1 LKVEPLQRKIIMMCL
16 TEALTPVKRNFNVD
30 LKNMRKYVE
39 ECLLLV
45 DENKEANNQI
55 QKQINSINT

>member
-1 LKVEPLQRKIIMMCL
+1 MCL

-30 LKNMRKYVE
+30 LKSMRKYVE

-55 QKQINSINT
+55 QKQINSINTQLLR